1 MMKLPATI
9 DGFVQAQ
16 NEQDSTCFSHY
27 FTPQATVSDE
37 GQVYSGRAE
46 IKNWIQ
52 QATEK
57 YHMQA
62 NPIAYQQAGTSAI
75 LTVEVTGTFPG
86 SPAVMQY
93 HLELEDS
100 LISSLRCTG

>member
-1 MMKLPATI
+1 MNLPATI
-9 DGFVQAQ
+9 AGFVQAQ
-16 NEQDSTCFSHY
+16 NEQDSARFAHY

-37 GQVYSGRAE
+37 GQVYAGRAE
-46 IKNWIQ
+46 IENWIQ
-52 QATEK
+52 QATKK

-62 NPIAYQQAGTSAI
+62 TPIEYQQSSASAI
-75 LTVEVTGTFPG
+75 LTVTVTGIFPG

-100 LISSLRCTG
+100 LISSLRFTG

>member
-1 MMKLPATI
+1 MTNLPASI
-9 DGFVQAQ
+9 EGFLQAQ
-16 NEQDSTCFSHY
+16 NEQGSTSYSHY
-27 FTPQATVSDE
+27 FTANATVSDE
-37 GQVYSGRAE
+37 GHTYSGQAE
-46 IKNWIQ
+46 IKEWIQ

-62 NPIAYQQAGTSAI
+62 KPIEYQQSGASAI

-93 HLELEDS
+93 HLELDDS
-100 LISSLRCTG
+100 LISSLRFTG